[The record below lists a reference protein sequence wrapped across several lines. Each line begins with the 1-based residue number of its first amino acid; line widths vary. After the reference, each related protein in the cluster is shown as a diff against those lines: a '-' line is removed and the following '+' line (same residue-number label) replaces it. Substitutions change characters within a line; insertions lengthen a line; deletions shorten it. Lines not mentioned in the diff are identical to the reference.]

1 MKRDLWNAEHKCIEC
16 GIAMKKR
23 TMTVEGMQIRSWQCS
38 RCKEIILHPE
48 DAQKMLVFNKIRK
61 GIPIKV
67 GALGGSLIIRFPK
80 EVAEFYKI
88 TKGEEIIL
96 KAENLKKLELDVE

>member
-1 MKRDLWNAEHKCIEC
+1 MKRGLWNAEHKCTKCDIV
-16 GIAMKKR
+16 MKKR
-23 TMTVEGMQIRSWQCS
+23 KMVIEGFEARSWQCR

-48 DAQKMLVFNKIRK
+48 DAQKMLVFNKIKK

-67 GALGGSLIIRFPK
+67 GSLGESLIIRFPK

-96 KAENLKKLELDVE
+96 KAENKKKLELDVE

>member
-1 MKRDLWNAEHKCIEC
+1 MKRDLWNAEHKCTKC
-16 GIAMKKR
+16 GIVMKKR
-23 TMTVEGMQIRSWQCS
+23 KMVIEGFETRSWQC
-38 RCKEIILHPE
+38 RKCKEIILHSE
-48 DAQKMLVFNKIRK
+48 DAQKMLVFNKIKK

-67 GALGGSLIIRFPK
+67 GSLGESLIIRFPK

-96 KAENLKKLELDVE
+96 KAENKKKLELDVE

>member
-1 MKRDLWNAEHKCIEC
+1 MKRDLWNAEHKCTKC
-16 GIAMKKR
+16 GIVMKKR
-23 TMTVEGMQIRSWQCS
+23 KMVIEGFEARSWQCR
-38 RCKEIILHPE
+38 RCKEIILHSE
-48 DAQKMLVFNKIRK
+48 DAQKMLVFNKIKK

-67 GALGGSLIIRFPK
+67 GSLGESLIIRFPK

-96 KAENLKKLELDVE
+96 KAENKKKLELDVE